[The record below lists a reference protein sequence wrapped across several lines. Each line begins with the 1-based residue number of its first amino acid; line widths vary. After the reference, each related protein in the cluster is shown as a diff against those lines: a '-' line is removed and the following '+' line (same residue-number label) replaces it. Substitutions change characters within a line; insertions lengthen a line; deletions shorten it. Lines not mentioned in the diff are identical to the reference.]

1 MKALII
7 YEDQVLKM
15 MIGSVL
21 NKAGIE
27 YNFVKRSKE
36 AIEANIEYW
45 SPDVLIMDTCT
56 SQKEQVLKLADE
68 IDRQYHLPRVF
79 FTSEL
84 TSDGNAIPRI
94 NTVVIDI
101 LYIASLPTVI
111 NKYHRTELGLGY

>member
-7 YEDQVLKM
+7 YEDQVLKL

-27 YNFVKRSKE
+27 YNFVKRNKE
-36 AIEANIEYW
+36 AIQANIEYW

-56 SQKEQVLKLADE
+56 NQKDQVLLMAEE

-84 TSDGNAIPRI
+84 TSDSRVMQQVDTSI
-94 NTVVIDI
+94 IDV
-101 LYIASLPTVI
+101 LYISTLPSVI
-111 NKYHRTELGLGY
+111 YKYH